1 MPTSNKIRLTGK
13 NCFMITQ
20 AKAKKQIVSLENYRK
35 LEEVSEFKH
44 EYHDGFIVAMT
55 GGTINHNTIIMNL
68 IFCLKLALNQ
78 TNCRVQS
85 SDLRVWIPDYKRGVY
100 PDVMVIAGDAV
111 FNENRQDEIVNPCL
125 IFEILSPST
134 SSYDRGDKFLY
145 YRSIS
150 YLKEYILI
158 DQANYFIEHFSKTEN
173 NEWLLKEYQDIN
185 DTLKLNSINIDVK
198 ISEIYENISITKQ

>member
-1 MPTSNKIRLTGK
+1 MPTYNKIRLTGK
-13 NCFMITQ
+13 NCFMITE

-44 EYHDGFIVAMT
+44 EYHDGVIIALT
-55 GGTINHNTIIMNL
+55 GGTINHNTIIINLIYWLMNL
-68 IFCLKLALNQ
+68 CNNQ
-78 TNCRVQS
+78 NYEVFS
-85 SDLRVWIPDYKRGVY
+85 SDLRVWIPDHKRGVY

-125 IFEILSPST
+125 IFEVLSPST

-158 DQANYFIEHFSKTEN
+158 DQTNYFIEHFTKTEN
-173 NEWLLKEYQDIN
+173 NQWLLQECQDIN
-185 DTLKLNSINIDVK
+185 EIIKLSSIEIDVK
-198 ISEIYENISITKQ
+198 ISDIYENISITKL